1 MPYFHKIKTASIL
14 LFLLLNYF
22 VNAQID
28 PLEKVKWEFRVE
40 QSGCDATIIGKA
52 TIVKQWHI
60 YGAHLPAESFALPT
74 ELMLD
79 KSTNYQLVGKL
90 TEPKPKK
97 EYDEIIGEDIFSHSG
112 TVEFKQKI
120 KILSKNDFTL
130 KGIYAFSACDEKGCL
145 PPFDDVFEVKVKGCS
160 SQPAQDT
167 TLAFETIITTIEDS
181 TEIIQ
186 EKNATTSVEEP
197 TQKEIVEEEKEELVN
212 KSLLTIFFLAFLSGF
227 VALSTPCVFPM
238 IPMTV
243 SFFTKQSKN
252 KATGIRNAIIYGIS
266 IIIIY
271 VLLGTIIT
279 AIFGSDA
286 LNAMSTNVY
295 FNIFFFLLLIVFAVS
310 FLGAFEI
317 VLPSSWV
324 NKADSASNRGGLIGI
339 FFMAFTLAL
348 VSFSCT
354 GPIVGTLLVQSASIG
369 GMAPFVGMFGF
380 SLALALPFGLFAAF
394 PGWMNSLPKSGGWLN
409 TVKVVLGFLEL
420 ALAFKFLSNADL
432 VMDWHFLE
440 REVFLAI
447 WIGVFGVLAMYL
459 FGFIKLPHDSPMQ
472 NLSVGRTLLGTFVV
486 IFVIYLIPGMWGAPL
501 KIISGFPPPM
511 EYSESPRG
519 VGYKVLP
526 SASSGNNKTVHI
538 EGTHVGPQGI
548 PAFHDLEEG
557 LAYAKKVNKPV
568 FLDFTGKACVN
579 CRRMEEGVWGE
590 PGVIEIL
597 RNDVVLVSLYVDD
610 KRPLPIEEQFI
621 TEQNGRKV
629 NVTTIGKKWS
639 VYQSSTYKTNTQP
652 YYRMLST
659 EGKEIDNGS
668 ADYEHHGNVEAFKKW
683 LEEGIEQFKKKAI
696 KTSINE
702 L

>member
-1 MPYFHKIKTASIL
+1 MPFIHKMKTTGLFL
-14 LFLLLNYF
+14 LFLF
-22 VNAQID
+22 VNTTFVSAQTD
-28 PLEKVKWEFRVE
+28 PLEKVNWEFRVE
-40 QSGCDATIIGKA
+40 QSGCEATIIGKA

-74 ELMLD
+74 ELILD
-79 KSTNYQLVGKL
+79 KSPNYQLVGKL
-90 TEPKPKK
+90 IEPKPKK
-97 EYDEIIGEDIFSHSG
+97 DYDDIIGEDIFSHSG

-120 KILSKNDFTL
+120 KILTDKNFTL

-145 PPFDDVFEVKVKGCS
+145 PPFDDVFEIKVKGCS
-160 SQPAQDT
+160 SQPVQDT
-167 TLAFETIITTIEDS
+167 ASTAVAVITTIEDS
-181 TEIIQ
+181 SKIIL
-186 EKNATTSVEEP
+186 EKNATATVETP
-197 TQKEIVEEEKEELVN
+197 TQKEVVEEEKEGLVN
-212 KSLLTIFFLAFLSGF
+212 KSLLTIFFIAFFSGF
-227 VALSTPCVFPM
+227 AALLTPCVFPM
-238 IPMTV
+238 IPLTV
-243 SFFTKQSKN
+243 SFFTKQSKS
-252 KATGIRNAIIYGIS
+252 KAAGIKNAMFYGLS
-266 IIIIY
+266 IIVIY

-279 AIFGSDA
+279 RIFGSDA
-286 LNAMSTNVY
+286 LNALSTNVY
-295 FNIFFFLLLIVFAVS
+295 FNIFFFLLLVVFAIS

-317 VLPSSWV
+317 VLPNSWV
-324 NKADSASNRGGLIGI
+324 NRADSASNRGGLIGI

-369 GMAPFVGMFGF
+369 GMAPFVGMLGF
-380 SLALALPFGLFAAF
+380 SLALALPFALFAAF

-432 VMDWHFLE
+432 VMDWHLLE

-472 NLSVGRTLLGTFVV
+472 NLSVGRTLLGTLVV

-519 VGYKVLP
+519 VGYKALP
-526 SASSGNNKTVHI
+526 SASSGNNTTIHI
-538 EGTHVGPQGI
+538 EGTHTGPQGI

-610 KRPLPIEEQFI
+610 KRPLPIEEQFVA
-621 TEQNGRKV
+621 EQNGREIKI
-629 NVTTIGKKWS
+629 TTIGKKWS
-639 VYQSSTYKTNTQP
+639 HYQSSTYKINTQP

-668 ADYEHHGNVEAFKKW
+668 ADYEHHGNVAAFKNW
-683 LEEGIEQFKKKAI
+683 LEDGLKRHKAP
-696 KTSINE
+696 
-702 L
+702 